1 MKKLSGVLAGTIL
14 VFTGLANAQI
24 YKSVDENGVVT
35 FSDKP
40 PTEQQETVE
49 TIQTPAQV
57 NRMQAVSVPSTE
69 AIDNSDEEVVTDQ
82 TLRIVL
88 PSDNATIPMGAGIFD
103 VRIETSPELDNG
115 ETVEL
120 YLDEERVG
128 DPQTDLEWTLSYV
141 IRGAHQIQA
150 KRLAADGS
158 LVGISDPIT
167 VFVLR
172 PSVL

>member
-1 MKKLSGVLAGTIL
+1 MKKLSSVLAGTIL
-14 VFTGLANAQI
+14 AFTGLTNAQI

-69 AIDNSDEEVVTDQ
+69 AIDDSDEEAVTDQ
-82 TLRIVL
+82 TLRIVF

-103 VRIETSPELDNG
+103 VRIETSPE
-115 ETVEL
+115 
-120 YLDEERVG
+120 LDEERVG